1 MEFILCHLLFSLE
14 HYVDFHGVEKS
25 NSYFLELFK
34 PDTLDRKCKNCC
46 LMLNSS
52 RMKKNHMFL
61 YHYNQ
66 AGSARNRLNDLP
78 LNVLKRGQIVYYSV
92 NFVQHRNYYDF
103 FSTVMIDIF
112 LINVYD
118 VFKPERNLLY
128 KFQEYFEIINQ
139 QRDPERTEKKVGL
152 TNVFH
157 FKHFNQFVR
166 GEIKEEIIKRV
177 IINGQTGSSWYFKRF
192 NRLNIII
199 VPLVDELK
207 IITG

>member
-1 MEFILCHLLFSLE
+1 
-14 HYVDFHGVEKS
+14 
-25 NSYFLELFK
+25 
-34 PDTLDRKCKNCC
+34 
-46 LMLNSS
+46 
-52 RMKKNHMFL
+52 MFL

-139 QRDPERTEKKVGL
+139 QRDPERTEKKVWL